1 MEWEVEHVASCLVAD
16 TLFRVSGDFFF
27 VSQWRFICFF
37 FEKKGLDF
45 TITELLH
52 PSP

>member
-27 VSQWRFICFF
+27 VCHSGDLYVF
-37 FEKKGLDF
+37 FEKPGIF
-45 TITELLH
+45 H
-52 PSP
+52 S